1 MLNYVDQRCELK
13 KTFNDQGWG
22 GGFHVAECDKQITSE
37 KPKARTLIQ
46 LTLFVY
52 DLY

>member
-1 MLNYVDQRCELK
+1 MIRDGE
-13 KTFNDQGWG
+13 
-22 GGFHVAECDKQITSE
+22 GFHVTECDKQIASE

-46 LTLFVY
+46 LTPFVD

>member
-1 MLNYVDQRCELK
+1 MV
-13 KTFNDQGWG
+13 

-46 LTLFVY
+46 LTPVVDDPY
-52 DLY
+52 